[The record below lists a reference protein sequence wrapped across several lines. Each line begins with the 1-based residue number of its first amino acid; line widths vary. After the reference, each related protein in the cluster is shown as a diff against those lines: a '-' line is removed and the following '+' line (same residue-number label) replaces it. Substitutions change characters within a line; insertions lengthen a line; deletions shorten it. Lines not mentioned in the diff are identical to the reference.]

1 MWYLV
6 TVVKWYYAIG
16 SQPCGPVDRVE
27 LEALYQAGTVTAST
41 MVLQEG
47 MYDWVP
53 LVDLKKTTQ
62 FLPTFN
68 LSGDTVRMKKDDVE
82 ADSKSE
88 SDSKP
93 EPVPETASKPE

>member
-1 MWYLV
+1 M
-6 TVVKWYYAIG
+6 KWYYAIE
-16 SQPCGPVDRVE
+16 SQPFGPVDRIE
-27 LEALYQAGTVTAST
+27 LESLYQAGTITAST

-68 LSGDTVRMKKDDVE
+68 LSGDTVRIKKDDVD
-82 ADSKSE
+82 A
-88 SDSKP
+88 DSKP
-93 EPVPETASKPE
+93 EPVPEPASKTD

>member
-1 MWYLV
+1 MVGYR
-6 TVVKWYYAIG
+6 VVKWYYAIE
-16 SQPCGPVDRVE
+16 SKPCGPVDRVE

-68 LSGDTVRMKKDDVE
+68 LSGDTVRIKKDDAE
-82 ADSKSE
+82 TDSNRKP
-88 SDSKP
+88 DP
-93 EPVPETASKPE
+93 EPVPKPEKA